1 MVVFERFED
10 LPAWQ
15 AAADLYGFA
24 ESLLEQPDLG
34 ASAGWRDQFDR
45 AALSISTYVAR
56 GVERGTPAEKF
67 MAVRD
72 ARAAVGEVR
81 SMLRVLERRKIP
93 REAQVPVARMKAL
106 ADSCS
111 SQLRTY
117 ADSLQEPSAPAAP
130 PIVARPPELRPPQ
143 APSAQSSPDFRKR
156 TVEVARKILGIL
168 PHQGSRKVQGPRFKA
183 QYDDSEF
190 PRGICRKLP
199 V

>member
-24 ESLLEQPDLG
+24 ESLLEQPELG

-45 AALSISTYVAR
+45 AALAISSHVAR
-56 GVERGTPAEKF
+56 GVERGTPAERY

-72 ARAAVGEVR
+72 ARSAVAEVR
-81 SMLRVLERRKIP
+81 SMLRVLERRRIS

-111 SQLRTY
+111 VHLRTY
-117 ADSLQEPSAPAAP
+117 SESLQEVHAPTPPPAVPAPS
-130 PIVARPPELRPPQ
+130 IVARPPELRPPQ
-143 APSAQSSPDFRKR
+143 APSPLAPNIRHR

-168 PHQGSRKVQGPRFKA
+168 PHHSQ
-183 QYDDSEF
+183 
-190 PRGICRKLP
+190 
-199 V
+199 

>member
-24 ESLLEQPDLG
+24 ESLLELPELG
-34 ASAGWRDQFDR
+34 ASTGWRDQFDR
-45 AALSISTYVAR
+45 TALAISSHVAR
-56 GVERGTPAEKF
+56 GVERGTPAERF
-67 MAVRD
+67 IAVRE
-72 ARAAVGEVR
+72 ARAAVAEVR

-111 SQLRTY
+111 VHLRTY
-117 ADSLQEPSAPAAP
+117 AESLQDAPVSAPPQTSPPSAPA
-130 PIVARPPELRPPQ
+130 IVARPPEFRPPQ
-143 APSAQSSPDFRKR
+143 APSPSAPNIRHR

-168 PHQGSRKVQGPRFKA
+168 PHHPK
-183 QYDDSEF
+183 
-190 PRGICRKLP
+190 
-199 V
+199 

>member
-24 ESLLEQPDLG
+24 ESLLEQPELG
-34 ASAGWRDQFDR
+34 ASTGWRDQFDR
-45 AALSISTYVAR
+45 AALAISTHVAR
-56 GVERGTPAEKF
+56 GVERGTPAERF
-67 MAVRD
+67 IAAREARSAV
-72 ARAAVGEVR
+72 AEVR

-111 SQLRTY
+111 VHLRTY
-117 ADSLQEPSAPAAP
+117 AETLQEPHGPVPHPAVP
-130 PIVARPPELRPPQ
+130 PPANPALAARPPELRPPQ
-143 APSAQSSPDFRKR
+143 APSPSAPNIRHR

-168 PHQGSRKVQGPRFKA
+168 PHHQK
-183 QYDDSEF
+183 
-190 PRGICRKLP
+190 
-199 V
+199 